1 VNSDVNAK
9 GNLALA
15 PDGADGKLANVGFAA
30 MQKPKF
36 YREREQ
42 AAKELAE
49 LFRDKTAKQMLQ
61 KAAER
66 WRELARLAGPRK
78 RSRAASKTKKR

>member
-1 VNSDVNAK
+1 
-9 GNLALA
+9 
-15 PDGADGKLANVGFAA
+15 

>member
-1 VNSDVNAK
+1 MKMMTLRNMRENGVRS
-9 GNLALA
+9 LAITC
-15 PDGADGKLANVGFAA
+15 GALWCHH
-30 MQKPKF
+30 P
-36 YREREQ
+36 
-42 AAKELAE
+42 E